1 MITNTALTTTPAN
14 VYVSSGNSV
23 LSTIHFC
30 NYSGSPVNIHV
41 YAVPSGSSASNS
53 NMIYS
58 NVTIQGGDTYI
69 VYQEKFILGNNQSIQ
84 ANASANSAITTT
96 VSYTGV

>member
-1 MITNTALTTTPAN
+1 MIQNTTLTTTVAN
-14 VYVSSGNSV
+14 IYVSSGNSV

-41 YAVPSGSSASNS
+41 YAVPSGNVAGNG

-58 NVTIQGGDTYI
+58 NVNIQGGDTYI
-69 VYQEKFILGNNQSIQ
+69 VYQEKFILGNGQMIQ